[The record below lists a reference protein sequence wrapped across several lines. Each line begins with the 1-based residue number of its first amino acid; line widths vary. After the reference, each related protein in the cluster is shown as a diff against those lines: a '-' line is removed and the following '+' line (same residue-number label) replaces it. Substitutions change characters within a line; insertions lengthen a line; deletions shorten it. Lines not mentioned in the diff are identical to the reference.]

1 LRYSRRYPQLQEMIC
16 KKLIKIFAIFL
27 GFLIASCE
35 SQEKSEPEE
44 NFLKSLN
51 EWQELQL
58 IQTDDRYGEWGG
70 NTFIFRI
77 YKDADS
83 DSILAD
89 YKELEGSPEP
99 PMPPDPDS
107 IIKPWYDYKPVVM
120 EKKALKLSA
129 TEKELI
135 QKSILELTIKKLENE
150 DRISHSGISN
160 AVIFQDSSLIIKDY
174 PSIKWSYFQKLK
186 KSVLEK

>member
-1 LRYSRRYPQLQEMIC
+1 MIC
-16 KKLIKIFAIFL
+16 KKKIKILTILL
-27 GFLIASCE
+27 GFLVVSCQN
-35 SQEKSEPEE
+35 QEKSEPEE

-58 IQTDDRYGEWGG
+58 IQTDNRYGEWGG

-77 YKDADS
+77 YKNADS
-83 DSILAD
+83 DSTLAD
-89 YKELEGSPEP
+89 YKELEGSPDP
-99 PMPPDPDS
+99 PPPPDPDS

-120 EKKALKLSA
+120 EKKGMKLSA
-129 TEKELI
+129 TDKELI

-150 DRISHSGISN
+150 NRISHSGISN

-174 PSIKWSYFQKLK
+174 PSIKWSNFQKLK
-186 KSVLEK
+186 KSLLEK

>member
-1 LRYSRRYPQLQEMIC
+1 MIF
-16 KKLIKIFAIFL
+16 KNKIKIFTILL
-27 GFLIASCE
+27 GFLVVSCQN
-35 SQEKSEPEE
+35 QEKSEPEK

-77 YKDADS
+77 YKNADS

-89 YKELEGSPEP
+89 YKELEGSPDP
-99 PMPPDPDS
+99 PPPPDPDS
-107 IIKPWYDYKPVVM
+107 ITKPWYDYKPVVI

-135 QKSILELTIKKLENE
+135 QKSILELTIQKLENE
-150 DRISHSGISN
+150 DRLSHSGISN
-160 AVIFQDSSLIIKDY
+160 VVIFQDSSLIIKDN
-174 PSIKWSYFQKLK
+174 PSIKWSNFQKLK

>member
-1 LRYSRRYPQLQEMIC
+1 MIC
-16 KKLIKIFAIFL
+16 KKKIKIFTIFL
-27 GFLIASCE
+27 GFLIVSCE

-77 YKDADS
+77 YKNADS
-83 DSILAD
+83 NSILAD
-89 YKELEGSPEP
+89 YKELEGSPDP
-99 PMPPDPDS
+99 PPPPDPDS

-120 EKKALKLSA
+120 EKKGIKLSA
-129 TEKELI
+129 GEKELI
-135 QKSILELTIKKLENE
+135 QKSVTELTINKLENE
-150 DRISHSGISN
+150 NRISHSGISN

-174 PSIKWSYFQKLK
+174 PSIKWSNFQKLK